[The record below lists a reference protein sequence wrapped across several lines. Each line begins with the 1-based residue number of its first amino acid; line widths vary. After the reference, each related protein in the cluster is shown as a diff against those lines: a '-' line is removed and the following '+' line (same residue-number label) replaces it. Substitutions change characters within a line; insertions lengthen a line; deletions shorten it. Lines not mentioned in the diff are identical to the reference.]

1 MFCYRSQLV
10 VLLGDGMRVA
20 VILALLTI
28 FVSLVGCA
36 RKPDVTYVDLPP
48 VAPIAHSAEPDPA
61 SKATRVL
68 ARNDGSSGAARNEWN
83 TRGANNGASESV
95 FKFAAVQAKAQQLG
109 VEHLTRADIDGLSF
123 DQIQQLRGY

>member
-1 MFCYRSQLV
+1 
-10 VLLGDGMRVA
+10 MRVA

-48 VAPIAHSAEPDPA
+48 VAPVDLPPVAPKAHSAEPDPA